1 MSKYSKGLSMSE
13 RSRNSQRTG
22 TTNVMAGY
30 DSFLSKTNQILH
42 VFTVEYFVENK
53 RLERIHVRRRAI
65 ANTPE
70 EVCLLVRE
78 AVRKSTD
85 MRLIEFVG
93 EPVVIGKDRT
103 WLSAGKKTDTSRPRL
118 TDEVVYVEHGVRPAS
133 ASS

>member
-1 MSKYSKGLSMSE
+1 MSKYSRGLSMTE

-22 TTNVMAGY
+22 TTNVMVGSE
-30 DSFLSKTNQILH
+30 SFLSKTNQILH

-53 RLERIHVRRRAI
+53 RLELIHVRRRAI

-70 EVCLLVRE
+70 EVVLLVRE
-78 AVRKSTD
+78 SVRKSTD

-103 WLSAGKKTDTSRPRL
+103 WLSAGKKTDSTRPRL
-118 TDEVVYVEHGVRPAS
+118 TDEVVYVEHGVCQTPAS
-133 ASS
+133 S